1 MDPELAA
8 ALTQPAAGV
17 LVLWLLVAFASVF
30 TLLQGRYSFLFAA
43 AVPVGFLSIFLMA
56 IVGRELSS
64 LSGVP
69 ALAEFAV
76 VFSPAKLKAVDVLL
90 AGLLVMISFG
100 FSRVTDEL
108 DKMSQTIATRA

>member
-1 MDPELAA
+1 MDENLAS
-8 ALTQPAAGV
+8 ALSQPAAGV
-17 LVLWLLVAFASVF
+17 LVLWLLVAVVSVF

-56 IVGRELSS
+56 VVSRELSD

-76 VFSPAKLKAVDVLL
+76 IFSPEKLKAVDVLL

-108 DKMSQTIATRA
+108 DKMSAAMSNRL